1 MMMSSRASGFLA
13 AVLLLGMGLSSA
25 AAAEPSAGADWPQ
38 FRGLERNG
46 ASPEKGLLRSWPE
59 GGPKVLWKK
68 PLGSGFASIT
78 ISGDRLYTMA
88 VEGETESAFCF
99 DAAGKEIWRTPL
111 SPVFPEIFGNGPRS
125 TPTIDGDV
133 VYALAA
139 PGKLYALKKADG
151 SKIWEVDLVKEFG
164 SELPNRGFAPS
175 PLIDGDLLVLEA
187 GGAAGKAVVAL
198 DKKTGK
204 TRWTALDGGA
214 GYTSPLAVT
223 VGGVRQYVFVRTMVG
238 DVVSLLPDGKVY
250 WQYAWK
256 GGAIA
261 SPLFI
266 PPNRIFASAS
276 DDAGA
281 VLLEISKAADG
292 KGAVREVWANRLMKN
307 HFSSSV
313 LHEGHIYGFDNATLK
328 CIDAATG
335 EQKWV
340 QRGFGK
346 GSLILADGLLFVLSD
361 RGVLTLAEAIPS
373 GYVEKGK
380 LQAMEG
386 KTWTAP
392 TLSHGKLFLRDE
404 DEMIVLDVKT
414 PAAPAKTPAAG

>member
-1 MMMSSRASGFLA
+1 MKMSSSGFLA
-13 AVLLLGMGLSSA
+13 AVLLLGMGPLSA
-25 AAAEPSAGADWPQ
+25 VAAEPAAGVDWPQ
-38 FRGLERNG
+38 FRGPERNG
-46 ASPEKGLLRSWPE
+46 ISPEKGLLRSWPE

-78 ISGDRLYTMA
+78 ISGGRLYTMA
-88 VEGETESAFCF
+88 VEGETESALCF
-99 DAAGKEIWRTPL
+99 DETGKEIWRTPL
-111 SPVFPEIFGNGPRS
+111 GSVFPEVFGNGPRS

-139 PGKLYALKKADG
+139 TGKLHALRIADG
-151 SKIWEVDLVKEFG
+151 SRIWEVDLVKDF
-164 SELPNRGFAPS
+164 SSKLPNRGFASS
-175 PLIDGDLLVLEA
+175 PLIDGDLLLLEA
-187 GGAAGKAVVAL
+187 GGDAGKAIVAL

-204 TRWTALDGGA
+204 ARWTALDGGA
-214 GYTSPLAVT
+214 GYASPLAVT
-223 VGGVRQYVFVRTMVG
+223 VDGVRQYVFVRTMVG
-238 DVVSLLPDGKVY
+238 DIVSLLPDGTVNWKH
-250 WQYAWK
+250 AWK
-256 GGAIA
+256 AGAIA

-281 VLLEISKAADG
+281 VLLEIGKADG
-292 KGAVREVWANRLMKN
+292 KGTVREVWANRLMKN
-307 HFSSSV
+307 HFSSSL

-346 GSLILADGLLFVLSD
+346 GSLILADGLLFILSD
-361 RGVLTLAEAIPS
+361 RGGLSLAEATPS

-414 PAAPAKTPAAG
+414 PAAPATTPTAG

>member
-1 MMMSSRASGFLA
+1 MMTSSRASGFLA
-13 AVLLLGMGLSSA
+13 AVLLLGMGHLSA
-25 AAAEPSAGADWPQ
+25 VAAEPAAGVDWPQ
-38 FRGLERNG
+38 FRGLERSG

-68 PLGSGFASIT
+68 PLGSGFASIA
-78 ISGDRLYTMA
+78 ISGGRLYTMA
-88 VEGETESAFCF
+88 VEGETESALCF
-99 DAAGKEIWRTPL
+99 DQAGKEIWRTPL
-111 SPVFPEIFGNGPRS
+111 SSVFPEVFGNGPRS

-139 PGKLYALKKADG
+139 PGKLHALKKADG
-151 SKIWEVDLVKEFG
+151 ARIWEVDLVKEFG
-164 SELPNRGFAPS
+164 AKLPNRGFASS
-175 PLIDGDLLVLEA
+175 PLIDGDLLILEV
-187 GGAAGKAVVAL
+187 GGGAGKAIAAL

-204 TRWTALDGGA
+204 TRWTALDGEA

-223 VGGVRQYVFVRTMVG
+223 VGGVRQYVFLRTIVG
-238 DVVSLLPDGKVY
+238 DVVSLLPDGTVHWK
-250 WQYAWK
+250 YAWK

-266 PPNRIFASAS
+266 PPNRVFVSAS

-281 VLLEISKAADG
+281 VLLEIGKADG
-292 KGAVREVWANRLMKN
+292 KGTVREVWANRLMKN

-328 CIDAATG
+328 CIDASTG

-361 RGVLTLAEAIPS
+361 RGVLSLVEATPS

-392 TLSHGKLFLRDE
+392 TLSNGKLFLRDE
-404 DEMIVLDVKT
+404 DEMVVLDVKT
-414 PAAPAKTPAAG
+414 PAAPAATPTAG

>member
-1 MMMSSRASGFLA
+1 MMMSSRASGFLT
-13 AVLLLGMGLSSA
+13 AVLLLGMGPLSPV
-25 AAAEPSAGADWPQ
+25 AAEPAAGADWPQ
-38 FRGLERNG
+38 FRGIERDG
-46 ASPEKGLLRSWPE
+46 ISPEKGLLRSWPE

-68 PLGSGFASIT
+68 PLGSGFASIA

-88 VEGETESAFCF
+88 VEGETESALCF
-99 DAAGKEIWRTPL
+99 DATGKEIWRTPL
-111 SPVFPEIFGNGPRS
+111 SSVFPEVFGNGPRS

-139 PGKLYALKKADG
+139 PGKLHALRKADG
-151 SKIWEVDLVKEFG
+151 SRIWEVDLVKEFG
-164 SELPNRGFAPS
+164 SKLPNRGFASS
-175 PLIDGDLLVLEA
+175 PLIDGDLLLLEV
-187 GGAAGKAVVAL
+187 GGGAGKAIAAL

-204 TRWTALDGGA
+204 TRWTALDGDA

-223 VGGVRQYVFVRTMVG
+223 VDGVRQYVFLRTIVG
-238 DVVSLLPDGKVY
+238 DIVSLLPDGTVHWK
-250 WQYAWK
+250 YAWK

-276 DDAGA
+276 DDIGS
-281 VLLEISKAADG
+281 VLLEIGKAEG
-292 KGAVREVWANRLMKN
+292 KGTVREVWANRLMKN

-328 CIDAATG
+328 CIEASTG

-361 RGVLTLAEAIPS
+361 RGVLSLVEAIPS

-380 LQAMEG
+380 LQATEG
-386 KTWTAP
+386 KAWTAP
-392 TLSHGKLFLRDE
+392 TLSQGKLFLRDE

-414 PAAPAKTPAAG
+414 PAAPATTPTAG